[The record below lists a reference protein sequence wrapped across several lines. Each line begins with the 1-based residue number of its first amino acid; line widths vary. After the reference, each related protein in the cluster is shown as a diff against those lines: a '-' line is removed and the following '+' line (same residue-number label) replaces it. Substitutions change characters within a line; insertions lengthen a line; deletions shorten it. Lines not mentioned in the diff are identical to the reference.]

1 MSYELPGDS
10 SSETILL
17 PPTII
22 KKKKKNQTMDPA
34 LQFYLAFFR
43 LEFLINSI

>member
-22 KKKKKNQTMDPA
+22 KKKKNQTMDPA